1 MAVTRCAV
9 GGVALSVLF
18 AGLASAADMPVKAVP
33 KAAVPV
39 PAWEGFYVGGHV
51 GYGFGVSQFNRDQ
64 TGGAPNGF
72 STDFFSNHG
81 IAGGALAGYNHLL
94 TSRVLIGLE
103 GDASWSDITFRTDV
117 PDAFIPNGATTK
129 FDTKMSYAA
138 RARLG
143 FLLTPETLLFASG
156 GWVRSKYEYL
166 LDVPNLAISESGS
179 RWVDGWQ
186 VGAGMETSLY
196 GNWGARLEYL
206 HSFYKADTIVTQAAG
221 AVQTKESVGVGRVA
235 LIYRFGQPAG
245 SQAGSQAGSWASPG
259 PAPSWT
265 GFYGGAAVGPGVGSA
280 KVDSVDT
287 AGLSFN
293 GVGVAGV
300 IPAGLFGYN
309 LRVAERVVAG
319 VESEVAPGIST
330 TEFKLEPIVAVRGRL
345 GYLVTP
351 ATLAY
356 VSAGWVSTGIKTQ
369 TIANNLLT
377 IPSQRVNGFQVGGGI
392 ESAITEHWLARF
404 AYQYSAA
411 RALDDIQAPTNGA
424 VATFQ
429 AYPRWHYG
437 EVALVYLFGAP

>member
-1 MAVTRCAV
+1 MAVTRIAA

-51 GYGFGVSQFNRDQ
+51 GYGFGVSQFNRDA
-64 TGGAPNGF
+64 TGGLPNGF
-72 STDFFSNHG
+72 STNFLSSHG
-81 IAGGALAGYNHLL
+81 VTGGALAGYNHML

-103 GDASWSDITFRTDV
+103 GDASWSDITFRTDF
-117 PDAFIPNGATTK
+117 PDGFFGSGGTTK

-156 GWVRSKYEYL
+156 GWVRSKYDFL
-166 LDVPNLAISESGS
+166 FSLSDLGISESGS

-186 VGAGMETSLY
+186 IGAGMETSLY

-206 HSFYKADTIVTQAAG
+206 HSFYKTDTVVTQAFG
-221 AVQTKESVGVGRVA
+221 ALQTKESVGVGRVA
-235 LIYRFGQPAG
+235 LIYRFGQPAK
-245 SQAGSQAGSWASPG
+245 SQAWDSSG

-280 KVDSVDT
+280 KVDSVDIP
-287 AGLSFN
+287 GLSFN
-293 GVGVAGV
+293 GIGLAGV

-309 LRVAERVVAG
+309 VRVAERVVVG
-319 VESEVAPGIST
+319 VESEVAPGLST
-330 TEFKLEPIVAVRGRL
+330 TEFRLEPIVAVRGRL
-345 GYLVTP
+345 GFLVTP
-351 ATLAY
+351 ANLVYA
-356 VSAGWVSTGIKTQ
+356 SAGWVSTGIKTQ
-369 TIANNLLT
+369 TIINNSVT

-392 ESAITEHWLARF
+392 ESAITDHWLARF

-411 RALDDIQAPTNGA
+411 RALDNIIADISGSPA
-424 VATFQ
+424 VFQ

-437 EVALVYLFGAP
+437 EVALVYLFPVP

>member
-1 MAVTRCAV
+1 MADIRIAA
-9 GGVALSVLF
+9 GSVALSVLF

-33 KAAVPV
+33 KAPVPV

-51 GYGFGVSQFNRDQ
+51 GYGFGVSRFDRDQ
-64 TGGAPNGF
+64 TGAAANGF
-72 STDFFSNHG
+72 STDFLSNHG

-103 GDASWSDITFRTDV
+103 GDVGWSDITFRTDV
-117 PDAFIPNGATTK
+117 PDIFIPNGGTTK
-129 FDTKMSYAA
+129 FDIKMSYAA

-143 FLLTPETLLFASG
+143 FLLTPETLLFATG

-166 LDVPNLAISESGS
+166 FDVPNLAISESGS
-179 RWVDGWQ
+179 RWLDGWQ

-206 HSFYKADTIVTQAAG
+206 HSFYKADTLITQAMG
-221 AVQTKESVGVGRVA
+221 PVQTKESVGVGRVA
-235 LIYRFGQPAG
+235 LIYRFGQPPG
-245 SQAGSQAGSWASPG
+245 SQANSWAGSWDSAG

-265 GFYGGAAVGPGVGSA
+265 GFYGGAAVGPGAGST
-280 KVDSVDT
+280 KVDSVDIP
-287 AGLSFN
+287 GLSFN
-293 GVGVAGV
+293 GFGLAGV

-319 VESEVAPGIST
+319 VESEIAPGVST

-351 ATLAY
+351 ANLAY

-369 TIANNLLT
+369 TIINNIVT

-392 ESAITEHWLARF
+392 ESAITDHWLARF

-411 RALDDIQAPTNGA
+411 RALDNIVADFKGTP
-424 VATFQ
+424 ATFQ
-429 AYPRWHYG
+429 AYTRWHYG